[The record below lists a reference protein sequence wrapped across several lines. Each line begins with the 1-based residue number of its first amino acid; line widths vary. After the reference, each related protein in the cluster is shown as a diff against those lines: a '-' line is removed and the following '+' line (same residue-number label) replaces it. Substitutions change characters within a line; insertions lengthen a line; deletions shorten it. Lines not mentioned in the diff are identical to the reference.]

1 MEKIILTQSQ
11 KNFLDGMI
19 ACAEKERDNMYVFKR
34 PIQKVIDILN
44 NNGDENKHISRPS
57 TTKYIREFISME
69 ILEKLQ
75 KTRGIRVSFLINL
88 EEKEIVVKEQHIAK
102 IAKNGEEKEKIQP
115 LPFPKTL
122 TLTSTGDIL
131 SLIEKQLT
139 FHKEQVLKKEEE
151 LKRFKTEADIL
162 EKALSC
168 LKDVLPIISGIEH

>member
-34 PIQKVIDILN
+34 PIQTVIDRLN
-44 NNGDENKHISRPS
+44 NISRPS
-57 TTKYIREFISME
+57 TTKYIREFTSME
-69 ILEKLQ
+69 ILEKLP
-75 KTRGIRVSFLINL
+75 KTQGVRVSFLINL
-88 EEKEIVVKEQHIAK
+88 EEKEIVVKERHIAK